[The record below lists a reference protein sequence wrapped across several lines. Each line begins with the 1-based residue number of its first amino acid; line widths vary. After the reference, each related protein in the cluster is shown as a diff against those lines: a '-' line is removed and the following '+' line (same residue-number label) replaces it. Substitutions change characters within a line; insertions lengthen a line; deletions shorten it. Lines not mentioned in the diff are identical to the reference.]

1 MSFTAK
7 ICYNEFKLITVLISE
22 VTMQRL
28 ISLEKG
34 QVGRITGMD
43 LPPHTTKRLFELGLH
58 TSAQVTMKK
67 NNQGPCVLGIH
78 HFTIAVS
85 RKLCENIFVTLP
97 GETTRE
103 VRV

>member
-1 MSFTAK
+1 
-7 ICYNEFKLITVLISE
+7 
-22 VTMQRL
+22 
-28 ISLEKG
+28 
-34 QVGRITGMD
+34 
-43 LPPHTTKRLFELGLH
+43 
-58 TSAQVTMKK
+58 MKK